1 AFLADNEG
9 SARQAAEQEA
19 LQLRLEQLQRE
30 QEAAGVRHGEGLRAA
45 AGEAE
50 ALRREFASRAQ
61 RDSALEQELSSLR
74 QDLRAAASEAEGL
87 RREFASQVQRAGASQ
102 QDLGWLRQEVERLSA
117 ESAQHHSQ
125 LQVHQAEID
134 RLKHAHE
141 ECARFRAEIREQ
153 LERQRSEMEQR
164 LGSQLRELE
173 NRLESQLVAQL
184 REAREA
190 DARSHSQLRD
200 EMSRLAAKAAR
211 EALERVPRP
220 QPQEPPPVVAPSPQP
235 APQMENVSEE
245 AFAVLRGDGE
255 QYELPE
261 TKNVVGRSA
270 SCNVCIPTSQAIS
283 NRHASVDFGGD
294 SKVTIRDLGS
304 RNGTFLNDHRVDQ
317 GNGFVLSSGDAVRLG
332 CDG

>member
-190 DARSHSQLRD
+190 
-200 EMSRLAAKAAR
+200 
-211 EALERVPRP
+211 LERVPRP